1 MLPALV
7 ARRWQINAL
16 EAFENSQNRGIIEA
30 ATGGGK
36 TIFALMCFQQL
47 RKARK
52 VDRLLVVVPTIALAD
67 QWMVSFTEDL
77 GLRDEETLQ
86 IDSKTQASELAIAN
100 VVVINTARGLNLT
113 VEVSARTFLVVDE
126 CHRAGS
132 KENSRSISGMWA
144 ATLGLSA
151 TPERQYDDGSSRF
164 LIPSLGPKIFSY
176 SVAEALRDGVLTP
189 FDLINI
195 EVPLLEEERDQ
206 IQRISKQIGIALSR
220 GDDEERLQSLLRRR
234 ARLYNGAEYRVPVTV
249 RLLSDYRGSRSIVFH
264 ESISAATRIY
274 GSLREQNH
282 SASLYHSRLAPS
294 VRRNNLKMFRKGVV
308 DVLVTCRAL
317 DEGANIPETQLAI
330 VAAATASQRQRIQRL
345 GRVLRPAQGKKS
357 AVVFT
362 LFATDVERRRLE
374 EEQGRLHEIVSVS
387 WRTIQSV

>member
-16 EAFENSQNRGIIEA
+16 EAFENSQNRGIIEV

-132 KENSRSISGMWA
+132 KENSRSISGM
-144 ATLGLSA
+144 
-151 TPERQYDDGSSRF
+151 
-164 LIPSLGPKIFSY
+164 
-176 SVAEALRDGVLTP
+176 
-189 FDLINI
+189 
-195 EVPLLEEERDQ
+195 
-206 IQRISKQIGIALSR
+206 
-220 GDDEERLQSLLRRR
+220 
-234 ARLYNGAEYRVPVTV
+234 
-249 RLLSDYRGSRSIVFH
+249 
-264 ESISAATRIY
+264 
-274 GSLREQNH
+274 
-282 SASLYHSRLAPS
+282 
-294 VRRNNLKMFRKGVV
+294 
-308 DVLVTCRAL
+308 
-317 DEGANIPETQLAI
+317 
-330 VAAATASQRQRIQRL
+330 
-345 GRVLRPAQGKKS
+345 
-357 AVVFT
+357 
-362 LFATDVERRRLE
+362 
-374 EEQGRLHEIVSVS
+374 
-387 WRTIQSV
+387 